1 MTHLGRPRPEV
12 CNKPRNVPR
21 KTKYRT
27 YQETKCTVCV
37 LKDFAPLRLG
47 LVLSRNVRSAD
58 ARARCGAEPHHAA
71 LHVQHSRP
79 YAASCGCRR
88 CWCRRC
94 WWGFIHDSAEA
105 EAGQRESGG
114 GESKMSACFLCSRE
128 HAVLPVVVNLVF
140 VAAEGLMLHTQI
152 TLVFGTE
159 ETGPPCPPPRARTL
173 PPSQHNRSLLHD

>member
-1 MTHLGRPRPEV
+1 M

-27 YQETKCTVCV
+27 YQETKCTVCSCV